1 MNEYM
6 DNDFSTV
13 YEQGEVISEDSYHQ
27 PDKEKR
33 CDCDNTTRKGAY
45 RDVVVKYKGNTYFFL
60 HQNLIMVKLSPSRF
74 MISNAGYKTKL
85 TKKTLN
91 GMLPSGLK
99 IKQRDYD
106 WYIDTGDGMLDF
118 YNGMTIDINTINEE
132 N

>member
-27 PDKEKR
+27 PDKEHR

-45 RDVVVKYKGNTYFFL
+45 REVVIEYDGNTYFFL

-74 MISNAGYKTKL
+74 MISNAGYKTKP
-85 TKKTLN
+85 TKRTLN
-91 GMLPSGLK
+91 RMLPSGLK
-99 IKQRDYD
+99 IKQRDKD
-106 WYIDTGDGMLDF
+106 WYIEIGEERKKF
-118 YNGMTIDINTINEE
+118 RNGMVVSIE
-132 N
+132 

>member
-85 TKKTLN
+85 TKRTLN
-91 GMLPSGLK
+91 RMLPSKYK
-99 IKQRDYD
+99 IIQRDKD
-106 WYIDTGDGMLDF
+106 WYIEIGEERKKF
-118 YNGMTIDINTINEE
+118 RNGMVVSIE
-132 N
+132 

>member
-27 PDKEKR
+27 PDKEQR

-45 RDVVVKYKGNTYFFL
+45 IHVVVEYKDNTYFFL

-74 MISNAGYKTKL
+74 MISNAGYKTRL
-85 TKKTLN
+85 TKRTLN
-91 GMLPSGLK
+91 RMLPSKFK
-99 IKQRDYD
+99 IIQRDKD
-106 WYIDTGDGMLDF
+106 WYIEIGEERKKF
-118 YNGMTIDINTINEE
+118 RNGMVVSIE
-132 N
+132 